1 MSGHSRSG
9 ALEHGVKHNPRADY
23 PPNNN
28 VLSVWNDNTITCS
41 SFLRTFLRE
50 IIFANVRIFFNLPGI
65 HFMMKNETFWGN
77 IWFGTLHPFL
87 DGQSIFR
94 WMEQKMERI
103 IWCNEELRHHCWFK

>member
-1 MSGHSRSG
+1 
-9 ALEHGVKHNPRADY
+9 
-23 PPNNN
+23 
-28 VLSVWNDNTITCS
+28 
-41 SFLRTFLRE
+41 
-50 IIFANVRIFFNLPGI
+50 
-65 HFMMKNETFWGN
+65 MMKNETFWGN